1 MAFGIGFRDR
11 TLSDDERG
19 DVMARA
25 VASMRPDGK
34 RVLVIIPD
42 GTRSVPMPL
51 IFRELTALLRPQ
63 AAQLDYLIALGT
75 HLAMSEQ
82 AINAHLGLTPEERS
96 GRYGDVGVFNH
107 DWRSGLTQ
115 VGEIASE
122 TVEEL
127 SAGLMQEAIPVT
139 VNARLLDYDQILIV
153 GPVFPHAVVG
163 FSGGTKYLFPGVSG
177 PGMINVTHWLAGLV
191 GNIHIIGRTGTP
203 IRRMLDLA
211 AECVPVEM
219 HCLSMVIHGE
229 DELMGL
235 YFGGPKDSQVAAAEL
250 SAQVNV
256 VYTGR
261 QYKTVLA
268 IVPDIYDDFW
278 TGCKGMLKCEPVV
291 ADGGTLIIYAPHIDE
306 ISYTHGHILDRLG
319 YHVRDYYLAHWDQVG
334 DADIVALGHAALVR
348 GVGGYVDGVETLRIN
363 LDLATS
369 IPQARCRHLNL
380 GYRDPAK
387 IDPSEWQGRKDEGI
401 LVVPRAGELLYRV
414 APDR

>member
-1 MAFGIGFRDR
+1 MAFGIGFSDR
-11 TLSDDERG
+11 TLSDDERRE
-19 DVMARA
+19 VMARA
-25 VASMRPDGK
+25 VEAMRADGK
-34 RVLVIIPD
+34 RVLAIVPD

-51 IFRELTALLRPQ
+51 IFRELTALLRPR
-63 AAQLDYLIALGT
+63 AAKLDYLIALGT
-75 HLAMSEQ
+75 HLAMSEE
-82 AINAHLGLTPEERS
+82 AINAHLALTSEERT
-96 GRYGDVGVFNH
+96 GLYGDVGVFNH
-107 DWRSGLTQ
+107 DWRSGLAQ
-115 VGEIASE
+115 VGEIPSRVV
-122 TVEEL
+122 TEL
-127 SAGLMQEAIPVT
+127 SDGLMQEAIPVS
-139 VNARLLDYDQILIV
+139 VNARLLGYDQILIV

-163 FSGGTKYLFPGVSG
+163 YSGGTKYLFPGVSG
-177 PGMINVTHWLAGLV
+177 PRMINVTHWLAGLV
-191 GNIHIIGRTGTP
+191 GNINIIGRTGTP

-235 YFGGPKDSQVAAAEL
+235 YFGGPQDSQVAAAAL
-250 SAQVNV
+250 SAKVNV

-261 QYKTVLA
+261 QFETVLA
-268 IVPDIYDDFW
+268 VVPEIYDDFW

-306 ISYTHGHILDRLG
+306 VSYTHGHILDRLG
-319 YHVRDYYLAHWDQVG
+319 YHVRDYYLAHWDQVD

-348 GVGGYVDGVETLRIN
+348 GVGRYADGVETLRIN

-369 IPQARCRHLNL
+369 IPEERCRHLNL
-380 GYRDPAK
+380 GYRNPAT
-387 IDPSEWQGRKDEGI
+387 IDPSEWQGRQDEGI

>member
-11 TLSDDERG
+11 TLSDDERC

-25 VASMRPDGK
+25 VESMCPDGK
-34 RVLVIIPD
+34 RVLAIIPD

-51 IFRELTALLRPQ
+51 IFRELTALLRPR
-63 AAQLDYLIALGT
+63 AAKLDYLIALGT
-75 HLAMSEQ
+75 HLAMSEE
-82 AINAHLGLTPEERS
+82 AINAHLGLTPEERT
-96 GRYGDVGVFNH
+96 GLYGDVGVFNH

-115 VGEIASE
+115 VGEIASD
-122 TVEEL
+122 TVGAL
-127 SAGLMQEAIPVT
+127 SSGLMRQAIPVT
-139 VNARLLDYDQILIV
+139 VNARLMDYDQILIV

-163 FSGGTKYLFPGVSG
+163 YSGGTKYLFPGVSG
-177 PGMINVTHWLAGLV
+177 PRMINVTHWLAGLV
-191 GNIHIIGRTGTP
+191 GNINIIGRTGTP
-203 IRRMLDLA
+203 IRRMLNLA

-235 YFGGPKDSQVAAAEL
+235 YFGGPQDSQVAAAEL
-250 SAQVNV
+250 SSQVNV

-261 QYKTVLA
+261 QFKTVLA
-268 IVPDIYDDFW
+268 VVPDIYDDFW

-291 ADGGTLIIYAPHIDE
+291 ADGGTLIIYAPHINE
-306 ISYTHGHILDRLG
+306 VSYTHGHILDRLG

-348 GVGGYVDGVETLRIN
+348 GVGRYVDGVETLRIN

-369 IPQARCRHLNL
+369 IPEARCRHLNL
-380 GYRDPAK
+380 GYRNPAR
-387 IDPSEWQGRKDEGI
+387 IDPSQWQGREDEGI

-414 APDR
+414 APDA

>member
-1 MAFGIGFRDR
+1 MAFGIGFSDR
-11 TLSDDERG
+11 TLSDDERRE
-19 DVMARA
+19 VMARA
-25 VASMRPDGK
+25 VEAMRADGK
-34 RVLVIIPD
+34 RVLAIVPD

-51 IFRELTALLRPQ
+51 IFRELTALLRPR
-63 AAQLDYLIALGT
+63 AAKLDYLIALGT
-75 HLAMSEQ
+75 HLAMSEE
-82 AINAHLGLTPEERS
+82 AINAHLALTSEERT
-96 GRYGDVGVFNH
+96 GLYGDVGVFNH
-107 DWRSGLTQ
+107 DWRSGLAQ
-115 VGEIASE
+115 VGEIPSRVV
-122 TVEEL
+122 TEL
-127 SAGLMQEAIPVT
+127 SDGLMQEAIPVS
-139 VNARLLDYDQILIV
+139 VNARLLGYDQILIV

-163 FSGGTKYLFPGVSG
+163 YSGGTKYLFPGVSG
-177 PGMINVTHWLAGLV
+177 PRMINVTHWLAGLV
-191 GNIHIIGRTGTP
+191 GNINIIGRTGTP

-235 YFGGPKDSQVAAAEL
+235 YFGGPQDSQVAAAAL
-250 SAQVNV
+250 SAKVNV

-261 QYKTVLA
+261 QFETVLA
-268 IVPDIYDDFW
+268 VVPEIYDDFW

-306 ISYTHGHILDRLG
+306 VSYTHGHILDRLG
-319 YHVRDYYLAHWDQVG
+319 YHVRDYYLAHWDQVD

-348 GVGGYVDGVETLRIN
+348 GVGWYADGVETLRIN

-369 IPQARCRHLNL
+369 IPEERCRHLNL
-380 GYRDPAK
+380 GYRNPAT
-387 IDPSEWQGRKDEGI
+387 IDPSEWQGRQDEGI